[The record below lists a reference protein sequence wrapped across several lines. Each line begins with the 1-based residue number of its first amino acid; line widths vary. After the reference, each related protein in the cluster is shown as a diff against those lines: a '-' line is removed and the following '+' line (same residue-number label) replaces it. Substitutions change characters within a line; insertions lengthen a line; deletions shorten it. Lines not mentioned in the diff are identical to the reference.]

1 MQQGRAVV
9 VVLVLLGAA
18 VAAVLGLTPVPVPL
32 CPGLACLLGPV
43 CLDQHVQG
51 ERVLGQLQLR
61 GQLLLLGLQL
71 LQDGRG
77 LGSLPRLHEVSLL
90 QNVQLQFLHNV
101 SVKKAKSN
109 LSPSILN
116 LKTLW
121 NIPV

>member
-18 VAAVLGLTPVPVPL
+18 VAAVLGLAPVPVPL
-32 CPGLACLLGPV
+32 YPGLLAAV
-43 CLDQHVQG
+43 SLDQHVQG

-77 LGSLPRLHEVSLL
+77 LGALPRLHQVSLL
-90 QNVQLQFLHNV
+90 QDVQLQFLHNQCQ
-101 SVKKAKSN
+101 
-109 LSPSILN
+109 
-116 LKTLW
+116 
-121 NIPV
+121 